1 MNALELKIPPA
12 LLVALTGGFMWL
24 LATYAPVILVTFAGQ
39 TAIAIVIAIIGI
51 QIAIAGARAC
61 YEHET
66 TVNPLKPEES
76 SSLITDG
83 VFKVSRNPIY
93 LGMALAL
100 LGFGVWLGALTALLM
115 VPLFIWYLGRFQIAP
130 EERSLDAQFG
140 EAYRSYRQQTRRWL

>member
-12 LLVALTGGFMWL
+12 LLVVLTAGFMWL
-24 LATYAPVILVTFAGQ
+24 LANYAPVVLVTFAGQ

-61 YEHET
+61 HEHET
-66 TVNPLKPEES
+66 TVNPLKPEDS
-76 SSLITDG
+76 SALITDG

-100 LGFGVWLGALTALLM
+100 LGFGVWLGALTAWLM

-130 EERSLDAQFG
+130 EERSLDIQFG
-140 EAYRSYRQQTRRWL
+140 EAYRRYQQQTRRWL